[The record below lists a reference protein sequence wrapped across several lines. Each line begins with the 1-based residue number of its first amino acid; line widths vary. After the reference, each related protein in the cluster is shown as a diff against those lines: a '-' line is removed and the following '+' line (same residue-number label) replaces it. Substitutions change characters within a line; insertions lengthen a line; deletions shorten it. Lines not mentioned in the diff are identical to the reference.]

1 MSDTAAL
8 SRQLLHF
15 SPDALIAVDA
25 HGVIRFANET
35 ARAMLGYAPEDL
47 VGRPLEMLLPERF
60 RARHATHLA
69 EFHRDPHSREMGSR
83 VADLYARRADGSE
96 FPAGIRLAPFDWQ
109 GERYVAAAIRDAT
122 ERRSV
127 RDALVAA
134 RAEAERA
141 NWAKSRFLATASHDL
156 RQPMQTIRLLN
167 AAMRRLA
174 SGCPDIEELLH
185 REELAIDA
193 ATRLLDG
200 LLDVSR
206 LESGAIKPQLDDVP
220 LASVFAD
227 LQREFDSPAAAKA
240 LRLEF
245 SQPDATLST
254 DRLLFTQLLQNL
266 IGNALKY
273 TERGVVRVAARIDPE
288 YLEIGVED
296 TGIGIPADKLERI
309 FDEYY
314 QVDRAGAPR
323 LGVGLGL
330 AIVREVARLLG
341 YQVSVRSTLGEGT
354 RVVVRIPRQVLRST
368 GADAAS
374 AATDAS
380 VAGSAARGRLLLVED
395 NASVRTATE
404 LFLTVAGYRVLSAAS
419 PGDAL
424 ALAPQLR
431 AGDLLLADYRLGAEL
446 TGIDLLHRLRETL
459 GWEMPAI
466 LLSGDLDS
474 LLRVVKTPIR
484 SCRFLGKPVD
494 TGALTAAIAALGESP
509 VAANGTGG

>member
-1 MSDTAAL
+1 MSDVAAL
-8 SRQLLHF
+8 SQQLLHF
-15 SPDALIAVDA
+15 SPDALVAVDA
-25 HGVIRFANET
+25 RGLIRFANET
-35 ARAMLGYAPEDL
+35 VRVVFGHSPDGLIGQ
-47 VGRPLEMLLPERF
+47 PLDVLLPERF
-60 RARHATHLA
+60 RARHATLLA
-69 EFHRDPHSREMGSR
+69 EFHRSPHSREMGSR

-96 FPAGIRLAPFDWQ
+96 FPAGIRLAPFEWQ
-109 GERYVAAAIRDAT
+109 GEQYVAAAIRDAT
-122 ERRSV
+122 ERRAI
-127 RDALVAA
+127 RDALVVA

-141 NWAKSRFLATASHDL
+141 NSAKSRFLATASHDL
-156 RQPMQTIRLLN
+156 RQPMQAIRLLN

-174 SGCPDIEELLH
+174 SGCPDIEDLLQ
-185 REELAIDA
+185 REELAIEA

-206 LESGAIKPQLDDVP
+206 LESGAIQPQLDDVP

-227 LQREFDSPAAAKA
+227 LRREFDSVATARG
-240 LRLEF
+240 LRLEVAE
-245 SQPDATLST
+245 PGAMLAT

-273 TERGVVRVAARIDPE
+273 TERGVVRVTARLDPE
-288 YLEIGVED
+288 SLEIGVED

-330 AIVREVARLLG
+330 AIVREVSRILG
-341 YQVSVRSTLGEGT
+341 YPVTVRSTVGEGT
-354 RVVVRIPRQVLRST
+354 RVAVRIPRQALRS
-368 GADAAS
+368 DHPNAA
-374 AATDAS
+374 AAAPI
-380 VAGSAARGRLLLVED
+380 AGFAAPGRLVLVED
-395 NASVRTATE
+395 NASVRAATE
-404 LFLTVAGYRVLSAAS
+404 LYLTVAGYSVMCAAS
-419 PGDAL
+419 PGEAL

-431 AGDLLLADYRLGAEL
+431 AGDLLLADYRLGTEM
-446 TGIDLLHRLRETL
+446 TGIDLLRRLREML

-474 LLRVVKTPIR
+474 LLRVVKAPIP

-494 TGALTAAIAALGESP
+494 TGALTAAIAELGESP

>member
-1 MSDTAAL
+1 MSDVAAL
-8 SRQLLHF
+8 SQQLLHC
-15 SPDALIAVDA
+15 SPDALVAVDA
-25 HGVIRFANET
+25 RGRIRFANDT
-35 ARAMLGYAPEDL
+35 VRIVFGHVPDDL
-47 VGRPLEMLLPERF
+47 IGQPIDVLLPERF
-60 RARHATHLA
+60 RARHAAHLA
-69 EFHRDPHSREMGSR
+69 EFHEAPQSREMGSR

-96 FPAGIRLAPFDWQ
+96 FPVGIRLAPFEWQ
-109 GERYVAAAIRDAT
+109 GERFVAAAIRDAT
-122 ERRSV
+122 ERRAV

-141 NWAKSRFLATASHDL
+141 NSAKSRFLATASHDL

-174 SGCPDIEELLH
+174 SGCPDIIELLH
-185 REELAIDA
+185 REELAIEG

-206 LESGAIKPQLDDVP
+206 LESGAIQPQLDEVP
-220 LASVFAD
+220 LAAVFAD
-227 LQREFDSPAAAKA
+227 LQREFDSVATAKA

-245 SQPDATLST
+245 AEIGVTLST

-273 TERGVVRVAARIDPE
+273 TERGAIRVTARLDAE
-288 YLEIGVED
+288 HLEIGVED

-314 QVDRAGAPR
+314 QVDRVGAPR

-330 AIVREVARLLG
+330 AIVREVSRILG
-341 YQVSVRSTLGEGT
+341 YPVTVRSTVGEGT
-354 RVVVRIPRQVLRST
+354 RVVVRVPRQALRPDRSNT
-368 GADAAS
+368 AHAA
-374 AATDAS
+374 API
-380 VAGSAARGRLLLVED
+380 AGGAARGRLVLVED
-395 NASVRTATE
+395 NPSVRSATE
-404 LFLTVAGYRVLSAAS
+404 LYLTVAGHSVLGAAS
-419 PGDAL
+419 PGEAL

-431 AGDLLLADYRLGAEL
+431 PGDLLLADYRLGTDM

-459 GWEMPAI
+459 GWELPAV

-474 LLRVVKTPIR
+474 LLRVVKAPIPA
-484 SCRFLGKPVD
+484 CRFLGKPVD
-494 TGALTAAIAALGESP
+494 TGALTAAIAELGDAL
-509 VAANGTGG
+509 VAADGTGG

>member
-1 MSDTAAL
+1 MSDIAAL

-15 SPDALIAVDA
+15 SPDALVAVDA
-25 HGVIRFANET
+25 QGVIRFANET
-35 ARAMLGYAPEDL
+35 ARAVLGYAPEDL
-47 VGRPLEMLLPERF
+47 IGRPLEVLLPERL
-60 RARHATHLA
+60 RARHAAHVA
-69 EFHRDPHSREMGSR
+69 EFHQDPHSREMGTR

-96 FPAGIRLAPFDWQ
+96 FPAGIRLAPFEWQ

-122 ERRSV
+122 ERRSI

-141 NWAKSRFLATASHDL
+141 NRAKSRFLATASHDL

-174 SGCPDIEELLH
+174 SGCPDIEDLLH

-206 LESGAIKPQLDDVP
+206 LESGAIKPQLDEVP

-227 LQREFDSPAAAKA
+227 LQREFDSVAAAKA
-240 LRLEF
+240 LRIDF
-245 SQPDATLST
+245 SRSGATLST

-273 TERGVVRVAARIDPE
+273 TERGSVRITAHIEPDH
-288 YLEIGVED
+288 LELGVED

-341 YQVSVRSTLGEGT
+341 YQVLVRSTVGEGT
-354 RVVVRIPRQVLRST
+354 RVMVRIPRQAVR
-368 GADAAS
+368 ADGSGAAS
-374 AATDAS
+374 MDGNIPI
-380 VAGSAARGRLLLVED
+380 AGCAVHGRLLLVED

-404 LFLTVAGYRVLSAAS
+404 LFLTVAGYRVLSAGTPA
-419 PGDAL
+419 DAL
-424 ALAPQLR
+424 ALAPQLG
-431 AGDLLLADYRLGAEL
+431 AGDLLLSDYRLGAGM

-459 GWEMPAI
+459 GWELPAI

-474 LLRVVKTPIR
+474 LLRVVKAPIR
-484 SCRFLGKPVD
+484 SCRFLAKPVD
-494 TGALTAAIAALGESP
+494 TGALTAAIADLHGSP
-509 VAANGTGG
+509 VAADGTGG

>member
-1 MSDTAAL
+1 MSDIAAL

-15 SPDALIAVDA
+15 SPDALIAVDSR
-25 HGVIRFANET
+25 GVIRFANET
-35 ARAMLGYAPEDL
+35 ARAVLGYAPEAL
-47 VGRPLEMLLPERF
+47 VGRSLDVLLPERF
-60 RARHATHLA
+60 RERHANHVA
-69 EFHRDPHSREMGSR
+69 EFHQDPQSREMGSR
-83 VADLYARRADGSE
+83 VSDLYARRADGSE
-96 FPAGIRLAPFDWQ
+96 FPAGIRLAPFEWQ

-141 NWAKSRFLATASHDL
+141 NRAKSRFLATASHDL

-174 SGCPDIEELLH
+174 NGCPDIEDLLH

-206 LESGAIKPQLDDVP
+206 LESGAIKPQLDDVS

-227 LQREFDSPAAAKA
+227 LHREFDSVAAAKA

-245 SQPDATLST
+245 SRPDATLST

-273 TERGVVRVAARIDPE
+273 TERGGVRVMARIDPQH
-288 YLEIGVED
+288 LDIGVED

-341 YQVSVRSTLGEGT
+341 YQVIVRSTVGEGT
-354 RVVVRIPRQVLRST
+354 HVVVRIARESLRSDGP
-368 GADAAS
+368 GAAP
-374 AATDAS
+374 
-380 VAGSAARGRLLLVED
+380 AGLDPTIVDPAARGRLLLVED

-404 LFLTVAGYRVLSAAS
+404 LFLTVAGYRVLSAGS
-419 PGDAL
+419 PGEAL

-431 AGDLLLADYRLGAEL
+431 AGDLLLADYRLGAEM
-446 TGIDLLHRLRETL
+446 TGIDLLHHLRETL
-459 GWEMPAI
+459 GWELPAI

-474 LLRVVKTPIR
+474 LLRGARAPIR

-494 TGALTAAIAALGESP
+494 TGALTAAITALGDPP
-509 VAANGTGG
+509 VAADGTGG